1 MVEITEEEELN
12 LDVLETKR
20 RQLGGV
26 GSFALDDYGSGYSN
40 SNTLLVLAPDYI
52 KVDLTIIRD
61 IDKDPDKQQ
70 LVVDIVQYAHD
81 RGRQVVAEGIETPE
95 ELRCVIDLGV
105 DLLQG
110 YYLAKPAVIP
120 PAIAPEAK
128 LVIDAMHQ
136 SKISPSNS

>member
-1 MVEITEEEELN
+1 M
-12 LDVLETKR
+12 
-20 RQLGGV
+20 
-26 GSFALDDYGSGYSN
+26 
-40 SNTLLVLAPDYI
+40 
-52 KVDLTIIRD
+52 
-61 IDKDPDKQQ
+61 
-70 LVVDIVQYAHD
+70 VDIVQYAHD

-120 PAIAPEAK
+120 PAIVPEAK

-136 SKISPSNS
+136 SKTSRSNS